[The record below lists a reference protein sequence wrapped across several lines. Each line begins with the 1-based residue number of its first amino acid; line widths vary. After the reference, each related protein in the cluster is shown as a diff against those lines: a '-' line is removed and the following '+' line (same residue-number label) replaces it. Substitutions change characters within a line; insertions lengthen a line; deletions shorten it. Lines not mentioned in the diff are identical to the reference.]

1 MAKRSY
7 TILILPDATRSPL
20 RFHISRS
27 TLIGIAAMLSGLF
40 LCIFVFILQY
50 IDMNANMLE
59 LNRLRKE
66 VSHLSLLEEKMQGM
80 QKEVLRLQEFDRKIR
95 IIAQLQPSGLGEP
108 IIGIGGSEQSEKA
121 NLAESMKWEKEQL
134 MTRMEEEITALE
146 GAAKQQESSFS
157 ELKHFLENKRTRL
170 SCTPAIWPVRGWL
183 TGGFGY
189 RRSPFTGHKQLHE
202 GLDIAAG
209 AMTPVI
215 APADGTVVYSGFM
228 AGWGNILILNHGYG
242 YRTFFAHN
250 ARNLASWGKKVK
262 RGEVI
267 AYVGNTGQSTG
278 PHVHY
283 EVHVNGTAQDP
294 LKYIID

>member
-27 TLIGIAAMLSGLF
+27 ALIGIAVMLSGLF

-50 IDMNANMLE
+50 INMNANMLE

-66 VSHLSLLEEKMQGM
+66 VAHLSLLEEKMQGM

-108 IIGIGGSEQSEKA
+108 IIGIGGSEQSQKA
-121 NLAESMKWEKEQL
+121 NLAESMRWEKEQL
-134 MTRMEEEITALE
+134 MGRMEEEITALE

-189 RRSPFTGHKQLHE
+189 RRSPFTGHRQLHE

-209 AMTPVI
+209 AMTPII
-215 APADGTVVYSGFM
+215 APADGTVIYSGFM

-267 AYVGNTGQSTG
+267 ACVGNTGQSTG
-278 PHVHY
+278 PHLHY
-283 EVHVNGTAQDP
+283 EVHVNGIAQDP

>member
-95 IIAQLQPSGLGEP
+95 TIAQLQPSGLGEP

-121 NLAESMKWEKEQL
+121 SLAESMKWEKEQL
-134 MTRMEEEITALE
+134 MARMEEEITALE

>member
-50 IDMNANMLE
+50 INMNANMLE

>member
-95 IIAQLQPSGLGEP
+95 TIAQLQPSGLGEP